1 MLQISSPEL
10 HNSTSLSVNVVNNR
24 PWEVPTVGP
33 HRVWFPNTYHKGF
46 GEIKNPLDFL
56 FIHPNLTKARRLF
69 ELSSTTITKVK
80 WV

>member
-1 MLQISSPEL
+1 MLQISSPKL

-24 PWEVPTVGP
+24 LQEMPTIGP
-33 HRVWFPNTYHKGF
+33 HRILFPNTYHKGF
-46 GEIKNPLDFL
+46 GENKHPLDFL
-56 FIHPNLTKARRLF
+56 LIHPNLTKARHLF